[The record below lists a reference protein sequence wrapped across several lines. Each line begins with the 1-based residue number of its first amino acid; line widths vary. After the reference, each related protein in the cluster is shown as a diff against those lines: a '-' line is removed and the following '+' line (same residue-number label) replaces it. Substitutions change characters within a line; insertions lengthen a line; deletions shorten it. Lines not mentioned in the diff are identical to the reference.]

1 MLEIRRLGSQQQ
13 SNFMDYISN
22 KVHAKK
28 YKNVYILAQGNK
40 VPIAYQIA
48 KGICEDKS

>member
-1 MLEIRRLGSQQQ
+1 M
-13 SNFMDYISN
+13 
-22 KVHAKK
+22 HAKK

-48 KGICEDKS
+48 KGLC